1 MRPLFSFAHIVGL
14 VMLGYAAGVLVT
26 RAFSGVTNWLT
37 VNTFH
42 HRRLIAAAF
51 AGCGV
56 YILIGNP
63 RPALF
68 SLLTTPL
75 LFYAVASVGYLLSS
89 TNSNPAS
96 TAVIAHNGLWLTI
109 NAALLDQARRGTP
122 MPPPRGGSE

>member
-1 MRPLFSFAHIVGL
+1 M
-14 VMLGYAAGVLVT
+14 
-26 RAFSGVTNWLT
+26 
-37 VNTFH
+37 
-42 HRRLIAAAF
+42 AAAF

-56 YILIGNP
+56 YILIANP

-89 TNSNPAS
+89 ANANPAS

-109 NAALLDQARRGTP
+109 NAALLEQARRGTP
-122 MPPPRGGSE
+122 LPPPRGGSE